1 MTALKKPLFDHL
13 KYALDRLATSD
24 EALAHKIASYGYP
37 RDRFM
42 PAGFNSLA
50 RIIIGQQISRQVASH
65 IWQKIEAKGWQD
77 EHDFCHLT
85 IEELKSCG
93 LSTRKSEYLIG
104 AASACVSGSLPL
116 SSLHELDEEKVSEHL
131 VSLRGIGHWTA
142 DNYRLF
148 VLGHLDAW
156 PGNDIALQ
164 EAMKRLRQ
172 LETRPSAD
180 DMNRLAA
187 DWAPYRGA
195 GALMLWHIYAHE
207 VRLATPSEI

>member
-1 MTALKKPLFDHL
+1 MPVTPPLFDQL
-13 KYALDRLATSD
+13 KIALDRLAMSD
-24 EALAHKIASYGYP
+24 EALAHKIALYGYP
-37 RDRFM
+37 LDRFM

-104 AASACVSGSLPL
+104 AASASVDGSLPL
-116 SSLHELDEEKVSEHL
+116 LSLHELDDSQVSEHL
-131 VSLRGIGHWTA
+131 ISLRGIGHWTA

-148 VLGHLDAW
+148 VLGHMDAW

-172 LETRPSAD
+172 LDKRPTAD
-180 DMNRLAA
+180 EMNCLAN
-187 DWAPYRGA
+187 DWTPYRGA

-207 VRLATPSEI
+207 VRLATPSAI